1 MPAAPAARADDPV
14 TLSRDGQI
22 TDKVGALGDRRG
34 QVVAAL
40 DRLYADRRI
49 QLFVVYV
56 RDFSG
61 RSAQNWA
68 DETADKN
75 GLGLDDV
82 LLAVATHDRQYAYTV
97 DPGSRLTDAQ
107 LRDVA
112 STAIEPALKQND
124 WAGAAI
130 GAANGYAAVV
140 AGKPVPTPAVTPGID
155 DPGTGSS
162 GGTSTGDLILPVVLV
177 GGAGAVA
184 AYAYTRRRRRTTTR
198 TTPGA
203 TGWGQGAA
211 PSGGPPRPP
220 TPLPD
225 LDAHA
230 KQALVETDDAVR
242 TSEEEL
248 GFATA
253 QFGEEAAAPFT
264 EAVTYAKGELT
275 AAFRLRQQL
284 DDAFP
289 EDDATRRR
297 MLDEIINRCT
307 GANARLDAVSED
319 FDRLRA
325 LERNAPQA
333 LATAETAF
341 RALAG
346 RVSAAETTLTSMR
359 GRYADSASSSVAGDI
374 EQAKDRLVFTTSNL
388 NQARQAVDGG
398 NNAAAAVYVR
408 AAEGAVDQA
417 TTLVDAV
424 DRRARELAEAAAE
437 LPAALTET
445 ETDLADAGGLLE
457 GTSEGV
463 STADLR
469 GRIARAQ
476 SVLGDVNRELQAGR
490 YDPIDAL
497 RRVEEADA
505 ALDEALA
512 GAREREQGDRRARS
526 LLDQAML
533 TTRSAIAAAA
543 DYITTNRGAVG
554 SQART
559 RLAEAQRRLERA
571 RELAGTDDPQGALAE
586 AHQADSLAGQARS
599 LAEEDVR
606 AYGNRNGPGGVQGG
620 GGGVGGAV
628 LGGIIL
634 GGLLGGGGG
643 GRGYGGGF
651 GGGFG
656 EADSVEAAAP
666 AASAAGALAAD
677 GAAAAASEP
686 SAEHARGAF
695 PRSVPAFVVSIQR
708 RGAMTKQTIL
718 GRVTQLAKAN
728 INALL
733 DQAEDP
739 QKMLDQLIRDYT
751 ANISEAEQAVAAT
764 IGNLRLMEQDHRED
778 VDAAKE
784 WGDKALAA
792 SRKADELRAAG
803 SVAEADKFD
812 NLAKVALGRQ
822 LQSEKE
828 AKTAEPTIASQTVVV
843 DKLKSGLEQMK
854 SKLTELKS
862 KRDELV
868 ARAKSAQ
875 AQNQMMDSVKNIN
888 VLDPT
893 SELSRF
899 EDKVRR
905 EEAKAMGKQELAA
918 SSLDAQFEQLDSL
931 GDSAEVEAR
940 LAALK
945 TAS

>member
-1 MPAAPAARADDPV
+1 MQLVSRTRTLIPGRALVTLLVAVCWLALAAAPAARADDPV

-40 DRLYADRRI
+40 DRLYTDRRI

-82 LLAVATHDRQYAYTV
+82 LLAVATHDRRYAYTV
-97 DPGSRLTDAQ
+97 DQGSRLTDAQ

-130 GAANGYAAVV
+130 GAADGYAAVV

-184 AYAYTRRRRRTTTR
+184 AYAYTRRKRRVTTR

-211 PSGGPPRPP
+211 PSGGSPRPP

-264 EAVTYAKGELT
+264 EAVTFAKGELT

-325 LERNAPQA
+325 LERNASQA

-346 RVSAAETTLTSMR
+346 RVSAAETALASMR

-374 EQAKDRLVFTTSNL
+374 EQAKDRLVFTTSSL
-388 NQARQAVDGG
+388 NQARQAADGG
-398 NNAAAAVYVR
+398 HNASAAVYVR

-457 GTSEGV
+457 GTAEGV

-476 SVLGDVNRELQAGR
+476 SVMGDVNRELQAGR

-512 GAREREQGDRRARS
+512 GAREREQGDRRAQA
-526 LLDQAML
+526 LLDQSML
-533 TTRSAIAAAA
+533 TSRSAIAAAA

-586 AHQADSLAGQARS
+586 AHQAGSLAGQAQS

-606 AYGNRNGPGGVQGG
+606 AYGNPNGPGGVQGG

-656 EADSVEAAAP
+656 GGGGPGSF
-666 AASAAGALAAD
+666 G
-677 GAAAAASEP
+677 GGGT
-686 SAEHARGAF
+686 RG
-695 PRSVPAFVVSIQR
+695 R
-708 RGAMTKQTIL
+708 RGGG
-718 GRVTQLAKAN
+718 GR
-728 INALL
+728 
-733 DQAEDP
+733 
-739 QKMLDQLIRDYT
+739 
-751 ANISEAEQAVAAT
+751 
-764 IGNLRLMEQDHRED
+764 
-778 VDAAKE
+778 
-784 WGDKALAA
+784 
-792 SRKADELRAAG
+792 
-803 SVAEADKFD
+803 F
-812 NLAKVALGRQ
+812 
-822 LQSEKE
+822 
-828 AKTAEPTIASQTVVV
+828 
-843 DKLKSGLEQMK
+843 
-854 SKLTELKS
+854 
-862 KRDELV
+862 
-868 ARAKSAQ
+868 
-875 AQNQMMDSVKNIN
+875 
-888 VLDPT
+888 
-893 SELSRF
+893 
-899 EDKVRR
+899 
-905 EEAKAMGKQELAA
+905 
-918 SSLDAQFEQLDSL
+918 
-931 GDSAEVEAR
+931 
-940 LAALK
+940 
-945 TAS
+945 